1 MWYGGLLCGM
11 GSCVMNWSELRMP
24 QNELWYGCKKM
35 LPEIPEE
42 SRKISGR
49 FPEEK
54 PPAAIGLPD
63 KAAWSCRGACV
74 RAALFAASSGG
85 DDGAQERVPANV
97 RRALEKQSSAPAC
110 QHMLGHALGH
120 ALGCSRARSG
130 LLWAALGHALG
141 CSRVCSGMLSGRL
154 WGALGCSRACPGVP

>member
-1 MWYGGLLCGM
+1 
-11 GSCVMNWSELRMP
+11 MP

-42 SRKISGR
+42 SRKISGI

-74 RAALFAASSGG
+74 SAALFAASSGG

-110 QHMLGHALGH
+110 QHMLGHALG
-120 ALGCSRARSG
+120 CSRARSG
-130 LLWAALGHALG
+130 LL
-141 CSRVCSGMLSGRL
+141 
-154 WGALGCSRACPGVP
+154 